1 VTRSIEVLTL
11 PAALAARI
19 RQEARLCYP
28 REACGFLVGDWVGN
42 HARVRQA
49 QAAANRAT
57 RNDRFLIEAADVFA
71 TMQAAR
77 AHGEE
82 ILGVYHSHPEADAVP
97 SETDRAEAW
106 GEWLHLIVACRGSA
120 AAEMK
125 CWRHAGDSFV
135 AVDIQ
140 TEAT

>member
-11 PAALAARI
+11 PAALAARV

-28 REACGFLVGDWVGN
+28 REACGFLVGGCAGK
-42 HARVRQA
+42 HATVRQA
-49 QAAANRAT
+49 QAAPNRAT

-71 TMQAAR
+71 AMQAAR

-82 ILGVYHSHPEADAVP
+82 ILGVYHSHPDADVLP
-97 SETDRAEAW
+97 SETDRVEAW
-106 GEWLHLIVACRGSA
+106 GEWLHLIVAYRGSA

-125 CWRHAGDSFV
+125 CWRHAGESFV
-135 AVDIQ
+135 GVDIQ
-140 TEAT
+140 TEAR